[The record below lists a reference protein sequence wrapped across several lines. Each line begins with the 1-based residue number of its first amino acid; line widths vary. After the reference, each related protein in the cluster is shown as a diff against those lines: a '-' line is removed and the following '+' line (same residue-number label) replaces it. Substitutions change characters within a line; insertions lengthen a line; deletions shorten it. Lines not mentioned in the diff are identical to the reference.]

1 MRKEQ
6 PDIKTLS
13 LSEFKIDIRWKA
25 HLNLRKLRPI
35 KNLIF
40 KAALALARSLLRIYF
55 VVVVVLSAVH
65 RKKATNVNLIVKMI
79 VG

>member
-1 MRKEQ
+1 MQKEQ

-40 KAALALARSLLRIYF
+40 IFKSDILQEIWQKCVAIE
-55 VVVVVLSAVH
+55 
-65 RKKATNVNLIVKMI
+65 LIC
-79 VG
+79 